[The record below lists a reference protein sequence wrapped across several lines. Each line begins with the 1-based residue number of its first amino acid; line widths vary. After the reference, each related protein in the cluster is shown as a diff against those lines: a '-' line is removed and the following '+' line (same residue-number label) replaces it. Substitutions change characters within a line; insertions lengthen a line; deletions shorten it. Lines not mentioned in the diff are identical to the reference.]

1 MGGKT
6 YHTFQ
11 CGRKDNR
18 EFDSSDDI
26 PCFPTQKFQTETW
39 KDVHIDELL
48 TGRQKQEVVDLLI
61 EFQDIFIDDTSIFSH
76 NWKAQIQ
83 HLRDVFTRIRG
94 ANLTIKPSKC
104 HLGGREVSV
113 GKGQI
118 KVQPDKVRAIKE
130 YPRPKSKKDV
140 RSVLGFPR
148 YYRKHIKNFSELAL
162 PLTDLT
168 KKGKATIVEL
178 RDACEKAFNDL
189 KSALSAEPVLKSPD
203 FDKHFYL
210 QVDASD

>member
-1 MGGKT
+1 MVG
-6 YHTFQ
+6 
-11 CGRKDNR
+11 
-18 EFDSSDDI
+18 
-26 PCFPTQKFQTETW
+26 
-39 KDVHIDELL
+39 HI
-48 TGRQKQEVVDLLI
+48 
-61 EFQDIFIDDTSIFSH
+61 
-76 NWKAQIQ
+76 
-83 HLRDVFTRIRG
+83 
-94 ANLTIKPSKC
+94 
-104 HLGGREVSV
+104 V

-130 YPRPKSKKDV
+130 YPRKRSKKDV

-162 PLTDLT
+162 PLTYLT

-178 RDACEKAFNDL
+178 RDACEKTFNNL